1 MESAR
6 VLYFYCLGA
15 AAVWVVLVLVGQ
27 VYFSYRKVDE
37 ILECLGASRLVSYRK
52 RFIGSDFF
60 SKMFFVNTV
69 AGMFVFQKLHIKD
82 GAVTREELDQVPR
95 RLMRELRL
103 WGFFLMGMG
112 GCAGT
117 LWCVGEYVGWL
128 K

>member
-60 SKMFFVNTV
+60 SKMFFVNTA

-112 GCAGT
+112 GYAVT

>member
-6 VLYFYCLGA
+6 VLYVYCLVV

-52 RFIGSDFF
+52 HFIGSDFF
-60 SKMFFVNTV
+60 SKMFFVNTIV
-69 AGMFVFQKLHIKD
+69 GMFVFQKLHIKD
-82 GAVTREELDQVPR
+82 GAVTREELDKVPR
-95 RLMRELRL
+95 RLMLELRL

-112 GCAGT
+112 AYAVT